1 MITAERAKL
10 IRDNF
15 FEFSFSEEEDKIEP
29 NIQLLSTLSTEEQ
42 YLLVSEYNWDDGAEV
57 LNYIANSDKC
67 DAGTAVMI
75 FWMAEPDF
83 YMQYKRKQDADEW
96 AQDVWQL
103 LQNVIVRFKT
113 IGYASARLAY
123 AVSHKPLMDAL
134 PLSKGIWLLPNTITQ
149 GTNGYVP
156 RIGN

>member
-1 MITAERAKL
+1 
-10 IRDNF
+10 
-15 FEFSFSEEEDKIEP
+15 
-29 NIQLLSTLSTEEQ
+29 
-42 YLLVSEYNWDDGAEV
+42 
-57 LNYIANSDKC
+57 
-67 DAGTAVMI
+67 
-75 FWMAEPDF
+75 MAEPDF
-83 YMQYKRKQDADEW
+83 YMQYDRKQDADEW

-123 AVSHKPLMDAL
+123 GVSHKSLMDAL
-134 PLSKGIWLLPNTITQ
+134 PLSKGIWFLPNTITQ